1 MRLAKVKIIEKPN
14 IYLKGKLV
22 SLMKNIKEKLEEK
35 TNEDLIKMAKLK
47 GIKNYDDMDRKELIK
62 KLVDQY
68 EKNYSTTC

>member
-1 MRLAKVKIIEKPN
+1 MRLVKVKIIEKPN

>member
-1 MRLAKVKIIEKPN
+1 
-14 IYLKGKLV
+14 
-22 SLMKNIKEKLEEK
+22 MKNIKEKLEEK